1 LHHLR
6 SANFSRAVVRSYN
19 SVRKAS
25 ICFVLAVCAG
35 PIQGA
40 FAQEPESQAG
50 QRSKQEN
57 APSPIKQSNQTAFQF
72 SIPAQDADDA
82 LTELAKQA
90 NTTLLFPFDL
100 AQTVK
105 TNSLEGNFT
114 LNEALSKLLDGTEL
128 AVVTDSAGQ
137 VSIRSRS
144 DVVAQN
150 RKDEGEES
158 VQEEDTS
165 NALER
170 IAVVGTRSSPRSVV
184 ESPVPLDIIGS
195 ESLRSQ
201 GNSDALSMLSTMV
214 PSLNVNDQPINDA
227 TSLVRPANLRGM
239 ASDHTLLLVN
249 GKRRHRSAVI
259 TFLGGGLSDGA
270 QGPDISVIPAYALKQ
285 IEVLRDGAAAQYG
298 SDAIAGVINFV
309 LDDSD
314 SGGSIALKTGTYS
327 EGDGELFQI
336 QANKGFRL
344 GENGFLNATVE
355 YRQQQGTSRSVQRD
369 DAQGLIDAGNRLISS
384 PAQIWGA
391 LDVNEDMK
399 MSANAGWDIAPN
411 YEGYALATYAHREIS
426 GGFYFR
432 NPQTREGVFSETN
445 EETGESRLLVG
456 DLDGIGQGIRC
467 PTIFLDD
474 TNVLDNPDYLRI
486 ADNTTALGANCFA
499 FNEWFPGGFTPQF
512 GGTITDASV
521 FAGVK
526 TELDNGWAMDLSASV
541 GYSDIAYRLSGT
553 VNPSLGPDSPLSFSP
568 GSVSQVE
575 RTFNL
580 DFAKLI
586 QSVFEEP
593 ISIAMGAEWRRETYF
608 QKAGDDAS
616 YAADSLAFDPTT
628 GASQGFSIGSN
639 GFPGYQPQSAGHWSR
654 SNWAVY
660 IDLEF
665 FLSEAWQFGVATR
678 VEHFTDFGSTFDGK
692 LSTRYKVNDL
702 FALRGSIN
710 TGFKAPTVG
719 QSNVINVTTAYSAN
733 GLEDQ
738 ATLPPTDLISQQ
750 LGATPLTP
758 EESVNFSL
766 GVVMHVSDTFFAT
779 LDYFNIRLMDR
790 ISTTS
795 AIPLSEADIQVLSA
809 NGRDDAANY
818 NAAKFFTNDFDTQTQ
833 GVDLVV
839 HYDFMVQDWKQT
851 LLLAYNWTDTQV
863 ERVTLYPTMVD
874 GEITLMPNL
883 TTQRIRMLE
892 DNLPA
897 HRGSLTL
904 EQYIGDFNF
913 TWRAT
918 YYGKYYEDHLDA
930 SAGMDI
936 YGSDTL
942 TADAQVAWFFSP
954 SWGVT
959 LGVQNLFDTK
969 PDSNPFSGEVGAL
982 YPPTSPGGINGAF
995 YYLGLEYSVD

>member
-1 LHHLR
+1 MHHLR

-499 FNEWFPGGFTPQF
+499 
-512 GGTITDASV
+512 
-521 FAGVK
+521 
-526 TELDNGWAMDLSASV
+526 
-541 GYSDIAYRLSGT
+541 
-553 VNPSLGPDSPLSFSP
+553 
-568 GSVSQVE
+568 SVSY
-575 RTFNL
+575 THL
-580 DFAKLI
+580 
-586 QSVFEEP
+586 
-593 ISIAMGAEWRRETYF
+593 
-608 QKAGDDAS
+608 
-616 YAADSLAFDPTT
+616 
-628 GASQGFSIGSN
+628 
-639 GFPGYQPQSAGHWSR
+639 
-654 SNWAVY
+654 
-660 IDLEF
+660 
-665 FLSEAWQFGVATR
+665 
-678 VEHFTDFGSTFDGK
+678 
-692 LSTRYKVNDL
+692 
-702 FALRGSIN
+702 
-710 TGFKAPTVG
+710 
-719 QSNVINVTTAYSAN
+719 
-733 GLEDQ
+733 
-738 ATLPPTDLISQQ
+738 TLPTI
-750 LGATPLTP
+750 
-758 EESVNFSL
+758 
-766 GVVMHVSDTFFAT
+766 
-779 LDYFNIRLMDR
+779 
-790 ISTTS
+790 
-795 AIPLSEADIQVLSA
+795 
-809 NGRDDAANY
+809 
-818 NAAKFFTNDFDTQTQ
+818 
-833 GVDLVV
+833 
-839 HYDFMVQDWKQT
+839 
-851 LLLAYNWTDTQV
+851 
-863 ERVTLYPTMVD
+863 
-874 GEITLMPNL
+874 
-883 TTQRIRMLE
+883 
-892 DNLPA
+892 
-897 HRGSLTL
+897 
-904 EQYIGDFNF
+904 
-913 TWRAT
+913 
-918 YYGKYYEDHLDA
+918 
-930 SAGMDI
+930 
-936 YGSDTL
+936 
-942 TADAQVAWFFSP
+942 
-954 SWGVT
+954 
-959 LGVQNLFDTK
+959 
-969 PDSNPFSGEVGAL
+969 
-982 YPPTSPGGINGAF
+982 
-995 YYLGLEYSVD
+995 YSV